1 MFIHGCC
8 LDYHYTG
15 YMHYFTCCIFSPCFT
30 RSWFQKLMMLTI
42 FGMALSASAQVPVSE
57 WDNFVST
64 SDGSWYQ
71 FDAANTGIPNG
82 FVSETNIKNAFNAS
96 DAFMGLKYNNTRFKY
111 ESTVPEMG
119 IPGLLAFTPT
129 GANNANYQERIAVP
143 KTKDKD
149 YTPAREVAVRMDYF
163 LVHPGSSKTNNV
175 AQDIRTYY
183 PEPHVKRNG
192 LSTYLEQPGPGSNP
206 GPSGEGCEFVLLS
219 QYGPDTYTNNF
230 PYGNKGDVYGQSL
243 PQGFTT
249 FDLNGTYE
257 SFDPKSPVYTQDRT
271 VFAVGVYAHD
281 VTDYNYQS
289 QIYPCYPGTNIRLT
303 VPSGELIQ
311 NRFLIGLNTVTNGNS
326 NKDGYFHWWM
336 KIPSINNGQWFLA
349 ATLVNRNFSG
359 DLAMQMANLGIGQ
372 YNGGNGKGYYLNDG
386 KTANGLWYSNMS
398 VYYKNGG
405 AGGGG
410 GSTGS
415 NNAPVVS
422 LTSPKDGA
430 VYNPGDNIPLVAGAS
445 DSDGSI
451 AKVEF
456 IKDGQTVLGTE
467 LQAPYNIDWTNVPT
481 GTYTLNARATDN
493 QGATTMSLP
502 ITVTVLNQSGQN
514 PPVVSLTS
522 PANGTKYNMG
532 DDILMTANASDPDG
546 TIAKVEFWSG
556 NKLLFSDG
564 SAPYQYKWVSPAS
577 GIYNLKAVAVDNATL
592 TTTSSVATVTV
603 LGPNA
608 GPAVSIIKPGVNATF
623 KQGDNVSIEAT
634 ATDSDGSIAKVEF
647 FAGSQLITIEKNAP
661 YEATITNVQAGNYTL
676 TAVATDNDGKT
687 TTSLGVPITVT
698 LGTGGS
704 LEPAVNFIE
713 PLEGAVYQK
722 GDQIKVEATASQ
734 PAGSISKVVFYING
748 NKYKTEYNAAYEAP
762 LLNVQPGSYRLMA
775 IAYDNLGGND
785 TAFVNYT
792 VAGGTS
798 GGGGT
803 GSGTEPSVTF
813 VNPLDGANF
822 PVGSDVDVE
831 VLASDPDG
839 KIAKVKF
846 FLDGVQWRTEKVA
859 PYTGRIKNI
868 QAGTYQLMAV
878 GIDDIGQTDSTT
890 ITITVGGGGGN
901 AQAPVVDIVNP
912 LDGQVFKIG
921 STVQVDVNASDPD
934 GNIAKVEIFV
944 DSDLIQTDKN
954 APYEASQLFVLPGT
968 YTITAIAY
976 DNSGMSTVANKISI
990 TVKANTSS
998 IKGLYFDAIPDAGLI
1013 VLSWGA
1019 QEEEGIQ
1026 EFRITRSADSV
1037 LYEKLYEVPA
1047 VGTSTTPTSYNDI
1060 DPDPFGNVS
1069 WYKLEA
1075 VAPNG
1080 SVLETIIVRVD
1091 LTEPDILQKWIVYP
1105 NPLSGN
1111 KPIKI
1116 WAALTQ
1122 NVDATVEINSVY
1134 GAAIYSNSFQ
1144 FVAGTNKKT
1153 IGLETLPPGI
1163 YFFTLRLTQTGTVLD
1178 TKLFI
1183 KTP

>member
-1 MFIHGCC
+1 
-8 LDYHYTG
+8 
-15 YMHYFTCCIFSPCFT
+15 
-30 RSWFQKLMMLTI
+30 MLTV
-42 FGMALSASAQVPVSE
+42 FSMALSAFAQVPVSE

-71 FDAANTGIPNG
+71 FDATNTNIPNG
-82 FVSETNIKNAFNAS
+82 FVSEANIENAFNAS

-111 ESTVPEMG
+111 ESNVPELG

-163 LVHPGSSKTNNV
+163 MINPGPSKTNNV

-206 GPSGEGCEFVLLS
+206 GPTGEGCEFVLLS

-230 PYGNKGDVYGQSL
+230 PYGNKGDVYGQTL

-257 SFDPKSPVYTQDRT
+257 SFDPKSPTYTKDRT
-271 VFAVGVYAHD
+271 VFAVGVYGHD
-281 VTDYNYQS
+281 ITDYNYQS

-311 NRFLIGLNTVTNGNS
+311 NRFLIGLNTVTNGVS

-349 ATLVNRNFSG
+349 ATLVNRNFTG
-359 DLAMQMANLGIGQ
+359 DLAMQLANLGIGQ

-430 VYNPGDNIPLVAGAS
+430 IFNPGDNVPLVAAAS

-456 IKDGQTVLGTE
+456 IRDGLTVLGTE

-481 GTYTLNARATDN
+481 GTYTLTAKATDN
-493 QGATTMSLP
+493 QGAITLSLP
-502 ITVTVLNQSGQN
+502 ITITVLNQNGQN

-522 PANGTKYNMG
+522 PANGTQYNLG
-532 DDILMTANASDPDG
+532 DDILMTASASDPDG
-546 TIAKVEFWSG
+546 TIAKVEFWAG
-556 NKLLFSDG
+556 NTLLFSDG
-564 SAPYQYKWVSPAS
+564 AAPYQYKWVSPTS
-577 GIYNLKAVAVDNATL
+577 GTYNLKVVAVDNAAL

-603 LGPNA
+603 KGPNA
-608 GPAVSIIKPGVNATF
+608 GPAVTIIKPGVNAQF
-623 KQGDNVSIEAT
+623 SQGDNVSIEAT

-647 FAGSQLITIEKNAP
+647 YAGSQLITTEKNAP
-661 YEATITNVQAGNYTL
+661 YEATITNIQAGTYTL
-676 TAVATDNDGKT
+676 TAVATDNDGKK
-687 TTSLGVPITVT
+687 TTSVGVPITVV
-698 LGTGGS
+698 LGSGGS
-704 LEPAVNFIE
+704 LDPTVSFIE
-713 PLEGAVYQK
+713 PLDGAVYQK
-722 GDQIKVEATASQ
+722 GDKIEVEAVASQ
-734 PAGSISKVVFYING
+734 PGGSIARVVFYING
-748 NKYKTEYNAAYEAP
+748 TKYKTEYNAAYEAP
-762 LLNVQPGSYRLMA
+762 LLNVQPGSYTLMA
-775 IAYDNLGGND
+775 IAYDNLGSSD
-785 TAFVNYT
+785 TATVDYT
-792 VAGGTS
+792 VAGGTT

-803 GSGTEPSVTF
+803 GSGTKPSVSF
-813 VNPLDGANF
+813 IKPLDGANF

-831 VLASDPDG
+831 ALASDPDG
-839 KIAKVKF
+839 KISKVKF
-846 FLDGVQWRTEKVA
+846 FLDGVQWRTEKVF
-859 PYTGRIKNI
+859 PYTGRLKSM
-868 QAGTYQLMAV
+868 QAGTYKLMAV
-878 GIDDIGQTDSTT
+878 GIDDSGQTDSTT
-890 ITITVGGGGGN
+890 ITFTVGGGGGSG
-901 AQAPVVDIVNP
+901 AQAPIVEVVNP

-921 STVQVDVNASDPD
+921 STVKVDVNASDPD
-934 GNIAKVEIFV
+934 GTISKVEIFV
-944 DSDLIQTDKN
+944 DSDLIQIEKN
-954 APYEASQLFVLPGT
+954 YPYEASQLFVLPGT
-968 YTITAIAY
+968 YVITAVAY
-976 DNSGMSTVANKISI
+976 DNSGLSTVSDKVTI

-998 IKGLYFDAIPDAGLI
+998 LKGLFFDAIPDAGLI
-1013 VLSWGA
+1013 ILSWGA
-1019 QEEEGIQ
+1019 QEEEGVE
-1026 EFRITRSADSV
+1026 EFRITKSSDSL
-1037 LYEKLYEVPA
+1037 LYQKLYEVPA

-1075 VAPNG
+1075 VATDG

-1134 GAAIYSNSFQ
+1134 GAAIYSTSFQ

-1163 YFFTLRLTQTGTVLD
+1163 YFFTLRMTQTGTVLD